1 MMPGVGPGRWSQ
13 GTDAGP
19 AKTRSAAAWSGV
31 PRELPT
37 PLEVLQADREALP
50 DGAPI
55 ASPVC

>member
-1 MMPGVGPGRWSQ
+1 MVTGNGRR
-13 GTDAGP
+13 
-19 AKTRSAAAWSGV
+19 TREDQIRGGLVAGV